1 MHFLNLGVKGLM
13 NVKTSFENCPSRR
26 LKLEVK
32 HISAVSV
39 TSIISRIAV
48 RSRLFWVSG
57 YCSGIAR
64 IYAC

>member
-26 LKLEVK
+26 LKVEVK
-32 HISAVSV
+32 RISVVSV

-48 RSRLFWVSG
+48 RSRRF
-57 YCSGIAR
+57 
-64 IYAC
+64 